1 MKHSFI
7 IDKPFIAIL
16 NGCSKMVRFV
26 PACIGLVTVKDYD
39 GHNQES
45 FILYNIFQ
53 IRKMKCKLEKFILNK
68 NSFE

>member
-1 MKHSFI
+1 MAHSSLFRSLG
-7 IDKPFIAIL
+7 F
-16 NGCSKMVRFV
+16 SKMVWFV
-26 PACIGLVTVKDYD
+26 PACNGLVTVKDYD

-53 IRKMKCKLEKFILNK
+53 IQKKMKCKLEKFILNK